1 MRRGESAHGTPGRLV
16 LTLLVMVGLVSS
28 PLAPL
33 GSYASAQGMRLD
45 SGQLDLL
52 LQALRAERAGL
63 PRDRFDVLEALELTD
78 FTPEG
83 AFAWVHDETRLVPYR
98 GALVERPLL
107 AIEPLLAAEL
117 RDARVALSVWP
128 AGLSEDDRADADAL
142 IEMLRA
148 EQHWYPVLQVGST
161 SYTDL
166 EFTPACETATFTPP
180 WGLGGAVRGLVGG
193 AAGALFGGGPSD
205 ETVTAL
211 RLRLTL
217 EAPSEGTL
225 VLDRDVVDV
234 LGSAK
239 RAAGD
244 LVPGADEATRLAWRL
259 AVLGERE
266 VLVTAGGLDPTYV
279 SYLAADALVRAAPV
293 IERAGAGEEVG
304 DAPPVVAPGPLH
316 ALAVRLGDALPSS
329 LYQGSANVLVR
340 HNWFELA
347 ADGSLVGKQVLD
359 VARNELMSYAPL
371 GAAVTERLQHGV
383 AATNAEALIAAQL
396 CADSTAAGYC
406 RLTGNAA
413 ELLAGRPGVEDWVVL
428 TDPGEAAQVLSGWDA
443 DALARLQAELSAGY
457 AALAPRTAPSDGEV
471 AWWRVDPM
479 SGGVIGVD
487 ARGYGNVAAEYVV
500 VAQVISLGF
509 CTAGALGGSNVAGG
523 VVLCTLGVMA
533 GGAAV
538 FFTGHVAGVLA
549 ILAALLGGLG
559 GLGAL

>member
-117 RDARVALSVWP
+117 RDARVALSVCP

-161 SYTDL
+161 SYTVL

-244 LVPGADEATRLAWRL
+244 LAPGADEATRLAWRL

-293 IERAGAGEEVG
+293 IERAVAGEEVG

-316 ALAVRLGDALPSS
+316 ALAVRLSDALPSS

-359 VARNELMSYAPL
+359 LARNELMSYAPL

-383 AATNAEALIAAQL
+383 A
-396 CADSTAAGYC
+396 
-406 RLTGNAA
+406 
-413 ELLAGRPGVEDWVVL
+413 
-428 TDPGEAAQVLSGWDA
+428 
-443 DALARLQAELSAGY
+443 AGY